1 MAAATAPAYSDKEL
15 SRAREPLP
23 VKSGASTVS
32 SGLDRAIERSIER
45 EEDLCRGNGDQAKF
59 PGLDFS
65 GFQSWLKLRTKV
77 VLNPR
82 MSADIGLDVNAFE
95 QKVRPVACFQY
106 QLKADCPNGP
116 MLRVTDKRA
125 VIYKP
130 WNLNFKDR
138 VQCTLNTAVGIN
150 RKGRPD
156 VDVNMGDLK
165 PTWLAVGIAVVAL
178 SQCLPVGGS
187 KTFGSYAINS
197 PFKAVAKGEVRS
209 SLQKNEGNATLRL
222 GVGQLNAFVR
232 F

>member
-1 MAAATAPAYSDKEL
+1 MQALRSTQVCGVSDRLQKC
-15 SRAREPLP
+15 P
-23 VKSGASTVS
+23 
-32 SGLDRAIERSIER
+32 D
-45 EEDLCRGNGDQAKF
+45 
-59 PGLDFS
+59 
-65 GFQSWLKLRTKV
+65 V
-77 VLNPR
+77 V
-82 MSADIGLDVNAFE
+82 
-95 QKVRPVACFQY
+95 
-106 QLKADCPNGP
+106 
-116 MLRVTDKRA
+116 T
-125 VIYKP
+125 
-130 WNLNFKDR
+130 
-138 VQCTLNTAVGIN
+138 
-150 RKGRPD
+150 GRPD